1 MNKEKIED
9 IVEGLEGV
17 RDAMDKL
24 NNILRGG
31 PASYYYE
38 RIIHY
43 YEGCMAA
50 AKFKV
55 GDRVELRE
63 DYTGDATGWAHCKHF
78 MIRGAVAT
86 VKHADYYKGK
96 YRYEIEFDNETWIDD
111 KGIKRA
117 PSNKHHFI
125 FGQKDLKRHKV

>member
-1 MNKEKIED
+1 MNKKKIED

-17 RDAMDKL
+17 RSAMDKL
-24 NNILRGG
+24 NGVLQGG
-31 PASYYYE
+31 PASYYYQ

-63 DYTGDATGWAHCKHF
+63 DCTHWAHCKHF
-78 MIRGAVAT
+78 MIKGAVAT
-86 VKHADYYKGK
+86 VRYADYYKGN
-96 YRYEIEFDNETWIDD
+96 YRYEIEFDDETWINMD
-111 KGIKRA
+111 GIKKA
-117 PSNKHHFI
+117 P
-125 FGQKDLKRHKV
+125 